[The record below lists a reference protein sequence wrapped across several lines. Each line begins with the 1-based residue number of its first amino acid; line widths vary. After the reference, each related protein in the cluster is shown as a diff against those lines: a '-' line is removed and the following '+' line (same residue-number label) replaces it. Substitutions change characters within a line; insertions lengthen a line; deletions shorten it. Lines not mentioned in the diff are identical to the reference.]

1 MSGAAP
7 ERSRAQERELQRD
20 ATATAAPLTP
30 AAVAEITRVLSSV
43 QTLALTMWAE
53 GRSRL
58 EPRRGW
64 VPNPVA
70 AMADVANVVV
80 NRARDP
86 RWRRL
91 TIKEVCLQRAQFSC
105 WLPIGGADN
114 YESLMRQAQHL
125 LAGDEPGHALDACLD
140 IAAACVAG
148 TFRDRLDG
156 ATHYH
161 ATWSTPPR
169 WTAPPARRVA
179 ERWGHRF
186 YADVR

>member
-1 MSGAAP
+1 V
-7 ERSRAQERELQRD
+7 SRAGSLRRD
-20 ATATAAPLTP
+20 VSAASAPLTP
-30 AAVAEITRVLSSV
+30 SAVAEIIRVLSAA

-64 VPNPVA
+64 VANPVA
-70 AMADVANVVV
+70 AMADVANVIV
-80 NRARDP
+80 NRLQDS

-91 TIKEVCLQRAQFSC
+91 TLKDVCLQRAQFSC

-114 YESLMRQAQHL
+114 HEALMREAQQL
-125 LAGDEPGHALDACLD
+125 LAGEEPGPALKACLD
-140 IAAACVAG
+140 IAGVCVAG
-148 TFRDRLDG
+148 GFRDRLEG

-161 ATWSTPPR
+161 ATWAPAPR
-169 WTAPPARRVA
+169 WTAPPARCVA

-186 YADVR
+186 YAGVA

>member
-1 MSGAAP
+1 M
-7 ERSRAQERELQRD
+7 
-20 ATATAAPLTP
+20 
-30 AAVAEITRVLSSV
+30 RVLSSV

-64 VPNPVA
+64 VANPVA

-80 NRARDP
+80 NRLRDP

-91 TIKEVCLQRAQFSC
+91 TVKEICLQRAQFSC
-105 WLPIGGADN
+105 WLPNGGADN
-114 YESLMRQAQHL
+114 YEALMREAQQL
-125 LAGDEPGHALDACLD
+125 LAGDDPGHALRSCLD
-140 IAAACVAG
+140 ISRAVVAG
-148 TFRDRLDG
+148 TFFDRLEG

-161 ATWSTPPR
+161 AAWAPSPR
-169 WTAPPARRVA
+169 WTAPPAHLVV

-186 YADVR
+186 YAGVR

>member
-1 MSGAAP
+1 MSRP
-7 ERSRAQERELQRD
+7 DSLQRD
-20 ATATAAPLTP
+20 VTATSAPLTP
-30 AAVAEITRVLSSV
+30 AAVAEIMRVLSSP

-64 VPNPVA
+64 VANPVA

-80 NRARDP
+80 NRHHDP

-91 TIKEVCLQRAQFSC
+91 TIKEICFQRAQFSC

-114 YESLMRQAQHL
+114 YEALMREAQAL
-125 LAGDEPGHALDACLD
+125 LAGEEPGPALKACLD

-148 TFRDRLDG
+148 GFRDRLER
-156 ATHYH
+156 ATHYY
-161 ATWSTPPR
+161 ATWAPAPR

-186 YADVR
+186 FAGVS